1 MNLICWLVLT
11 CTTAAAGDVVLLD
24 FNASWCG
31 PCRKMS
37 PIVQQLKSSGYAVRE
52 IDIDREPE
60 LAKQFQVDSVP
71 CFVMLVDGRETGRI
85 LGQTSLD
92 SLRRMYPPA
101 DVAVP
106 AANVPRADRV
116 NFAATET
123 AALPT
128 SPSRDWPPAPAGV
141 TPPSAFHRNRE
152 PVASAAAAPSVVPLR
167 QVSQTVAATPNVA
180 VASVAGGPDW
190 NRLSQ
195 QLAAASVKIS
205 IDDGN
210 GFSRGSG
217 TVIDSQERQALVLT
231 CGHIFRDSQGKG
243 RTTVDF
249 TGPLELRGLPARVI
263 GYDLKSDLGLLVVE
277 TPHAVPT
284 VPAAPTGYVVQE
296 GWDVV
301 SAGYPRGGALDVQK
315 TRINSKNKIVGPPN
329 LQIAGLPIEGRSGG
343 GLISPDGYVIGV
355 CNAAD
360 PERQEGLYAA
370 AEAIQAALGAAGL
383 SALCSG
389 EPRNAAPRNA
399 AVALASNPVSTPGA
413 APAANPASLRSDE
426 RRTLS
431 ELGARGDQAE
441 VICIIRSRNN
451 PNSESEVVVI
461 DRATPELFQHLE
473 AHREATSPSRG
484 TPTNLNAPS
493 IRPAIRPAFR

>member
-52 IDIDREPE
+52 VDIDREPE

-101 DVAVP
+101 DAVP
-106 AANVPRADRV
+106 APAAPPADR
-116 NFAATET
+116 FAGAET
-123 AALPT
+123 AAFPST
-128 SPSRDWPPAPAGV
+128 PSRAWPPAPAGV

-152 PVASAAAAPSVVPLR
+152 PVASAAAAPAVVPLR
-167 QVSQTVAATPNVA
+167 QVSQTISSAQPIAASP
-180 VASVAGGPDW
+180 AGNGPDW

-277 TPHAVPT
+277 TPHAVPS
-284 VPAAPTGYVVQE
+284 VPAAPVGYAVQE

-389 EPRNAAPRNA
+389 EPRNAPPRGA
-399 AVALASNPVSTPGA
+399 AVSLASNPGSASGM
-413 APAANPASLRSDE
+413 APAAASASLRSDE

-431 ELGARGDQAE
+431 ELGPRGDQAE

-461 DRATPELFQHLE
+461 DRATPELYQQLE
-473 AHREATSPSRG
+473 AHREASSPSRG